1 MNMDHRR
8 WATGTVEVHT
18 QAHSCQMDPV
28 LCGAR
33 RQPTHNVGKVAAG
46 PGFALA
52 EEWCL
57 RRRRASSTNLLA
69 TLLSIRPSA
78 ERRAFPALLELTYA

>member
-1 MNMDHRR
+1 MRPGLNI
-8 WATGTVEVHT
+8 AVTVRVTVGLSSWPARYPH
-18 QAHSCQMDPV
+18 A
-28 LCGAR
+28 CG
-33 RQPTHNVGKVAAG
+33 HNVGKVAAG